1 MNSGPDNT
9 PEAPENGAETPP
21 EEPKGPFNP
30 FLNEGDMFKIV
41 LYVGGF
47 VLVVAVLAVIANAIF

>member
-1 MNSGPDNT
+1 MSSGPDDT

-30 FLNEGDMFKIV
+30 FLNEEDMFKVV
-41 LYVGGF
+41 LYVGAA
-47 VLVVAVLAVIANAIF
+47 VLVVAVLVLLEQAIF

>member
-30 FLNEGDMFKIV
+30 FLNEDDMFKIV
-41 LYVGGF
+41 LYVGAG
-47 VLVVAVLAVIANAIF
+47 VLVIAVLVFLANAIL